1 MARSQ
6 QCQLIQYR
14 RRPMGTSDFAPSA
27 RWNPRK
33 HFDRRPAEPMES
45 IRVHGVEPTILSFW
59 GYQQPTLQWK
69 FTMWGGFP
77 LIVKKNQRIEK
88 PLITFWVFFLY
99 LWACQ
104 PPFFSGQP
112 GTHGGPIPRLKQL
125 APEHGHSHARALAT
139 RWVAT
144 WARWFF
150 CADET
155 CRKAMSPQE
164 VGFSSGKKQ
173 KKQVWGRWRFFFC
186 DGCMSTKYPKP

>member
-77 LIVKKNQRIEK
+77 LIVKKTK
-88 PLITFWVFFLY
+88 GLKSHWSLLSVFSLSLGLPAPIFLRAAGHPWGPHPALETTGTWTWSQSRPRTGDSMSRNLGQVVFLCWRNLQESHVTTRGRVF
-99 LWACQ
+99 LWKKTKKT
-104 PPFFSGQP
+104 S
-112 GTHGGPIPRLKQL
+112 L
-125 APEHGHSHARALAT
+125 
-139 RWVAT
+139 
-144 WARWFF
+144 
-150 CADET
+150 
-155 CRKAMSPQE
+155 
-164 VGFSSGKKQ
+164 GK
-173 KKQVWGRWRFFFC
+173 VEIFFC